1 MTTDERNGTAKVYDK
16 QYHTGDMDTPSW
28 RELHRYVVSTQLCSG
43 CAGCIVECPYDMLTY
58 EGEYPKQHF
67 LPNMP
72 EDFCLVAE
80 NRPCDF
86 CARACPRLG
95 DWEVDAGRM
104 LFGLDYP
111 SKGDEMGFY
120 QDVVVARAKDSE
132 VFQAGVDGGV
142 VTGLLIWL
150 LDQGAIDGVILS
162 GLDEEQ
168 PWNPVPRV
176 ARTPEEII
184 AGAGSKYTYS
194 ANPLALLDA
203 AAQDLHNLAFVGVP
217 CQIEY
222 IRKAQVTSFEDSP
235 LKRFVDRIKLTVGLV
250 CSEVFAFDGFM
261 KDYIAEGLDVDL
273 EDVRLINIKGKVLVY
288 LKNGKV
294 KEAPLKGAK
303 QYSRPQCSF
312 CGDFTAE
319 WADIA
324 AGGMGTMDWTILLLR
339 TRHGKQ
345 MYREAEKAGIFET
358 APVHDFPKSFELLR
372 KFSLKE
378 KRIQMNRYEALQER
392 SRIGPEVVTWPK

>member
-1 MTTDERNGTAKVYDK
+1 MTIRRQNGGRKLYAKSENNGV
-16 QYHTGDMDTPSW
+16 MDTPSW

-43 CAGCIVECPYDMLTY
+43 CAGCIVECPFDMLTY
-58 EGEYPKQHF
+58 DGDLPKQHF

-72 EDFCLVAE
+72 ADFCLVAE
-80 NRPCDF
+80 NRACDY

-95 DWEVDAGRM
+95 DWELDAGRM

-111 SKGDEMGFY
+111 AKADEIGHY
-120 QDVVVARAKDSE
+120 QDVVVARTRNAE
-132 VFQAGVDGGV
+132 IFHAGVDGGV
-142 VTGLLIWL
+142 VTGLLVWL
-150 LDQGAIDGVILS
+150 LDQGFIDGVILS
-162 GLDEEQ
+162 GFDEGR

-176 ARTPEEII
+176 ARTAEEVI

-203 AAQDLHNLAFVGVP
+203 AAADLQKLAFVGVP

-222 IRKAQVTSFEDSP
+222 IRKAQVTDFEDSP
-235 LKRFVDRIKLTVGLV
+235 LRRFVDRIKLTVGLV

-261 KDYIAEGLDVDL
+261 NNLIAEGLDVDL
-273 EDVRLINIKGKVLVY
+273 KDVRLINIKGKVLVY

-294 KEAPLKGAK
+294 KEAALKDAK
-303 QYSRPQCSF
+303 QYSRPQCSY

-339 TRHGKQ
+339 TPQGKD
-345 MYREAEKAGIFET
+345 MYRRAERAGIFET
-358 APVHDFPKSFELLR
+358 APVHDFPKSFELLKR
-372 KFSLKE
+372 FSLKE
-378 KRIQMNRYEALQER
+378 KSIQMKRYEALREQD
-392 SRIGPEVVTWPK
+392 RIAPEVVTWPR